1 MSIDR
6 SLKSKG
12 SLTRHRN
19 VLNRSERIERL
30 KSEDRW
36 EEGDELF
43 GLPKVA
49 NRKVSVGKKTKDE
62 KAAADAAATDTAA
75 AAAAPVAGAKPGA
88 KAAAPGAKPAAGAKA
103 ATPAAKPAAGAK
115 AAGGKK

>member
-6 SLKSKG
+6 SLKTKG

-19 VLNRSERIERL
+19 VLNRGERIERL

-49 NRKVSVGKKTKDE
+49 NRKVSVGKKTKEE
-62 KAAADAAATDTAA
+62 KAAADAAKLDAA
-75 AAAAPVAGAKPGA
+75 AAAGAAPAA
-88 KAAAPGAKPAAGAKA
+88 AAAPGAKPAAGAKA
-103 ATPAAKPAAGAK
+103 AAPAAKSAAGAK
-115 AAGGKK
+115 AGGKK

>member
-6 SLKSKG
+6 SLKTKG

-19 VLNRSERIERL
+19 VLNRSERVERL

-36 EEGDELF
+36 EEGDKLF

-49 NRKVSVGKKTKDE
+49 NRKVSVGKKTKEE

-75 AAAAPVAGAKPGA
+75 APAAGAKT
-88 KAAAPGAKPAAGAKA
+88 AAPGAKPAAGAKA
-103 ATPAAKPAAGAK
+103 AAPAAKPAAGAK

>member
-19 VLNRSERIERL
+19 VLNRAERIERL
-30 KSEDRW
+30 RSEDRW

-49 NRKVSVGKKTKDE
+49 NRKVSVGKKTKEE
-62 KAAADAAATDTAA
+62 KAAADAAKTDAA
-75 AAAAPVAGAKPGA
+75 AAAATAKAAAPAPGA
-88 KAAAPGAKPAAGAKA
+88 KAAPGAKPAASAK
-103 ATPAAKPAAGAK
+103 
-115 AAGGKK
+115 AGGKK